1 MVAQPGLCLNRS
13 ETKIDFWH
21 ISFCYIYIQG
31 QGLGQMP
38 LFNGVGPYQLQEG
51 TGFGGSGDGL
61 PSMWN
66 SLDPPDSE
74 DITEKGVSDKKKV

>member
-1 MVAQPGLCLNRS
+1 
-13 ETKIDFWH
+13 
-21 ISFCYIYIQG
+21 
-31 QGLGQMP
+31 MP